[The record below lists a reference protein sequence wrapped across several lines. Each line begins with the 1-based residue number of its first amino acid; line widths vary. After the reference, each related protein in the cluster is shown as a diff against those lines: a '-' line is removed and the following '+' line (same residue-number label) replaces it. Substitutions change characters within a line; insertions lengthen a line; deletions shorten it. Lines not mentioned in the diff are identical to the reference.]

1 MLIKISKLFAAFPLR
16 SARQNPKYI
25 YKFCAETQPL
35 RKSAA
40 KIQKIMK

>member
-16 SARQNPKYI
+16 SARQNPNCN
-25 YKFCAETQPL
+25 YKFCAEKNPL
-35 RKSAA
+35 RKCAA